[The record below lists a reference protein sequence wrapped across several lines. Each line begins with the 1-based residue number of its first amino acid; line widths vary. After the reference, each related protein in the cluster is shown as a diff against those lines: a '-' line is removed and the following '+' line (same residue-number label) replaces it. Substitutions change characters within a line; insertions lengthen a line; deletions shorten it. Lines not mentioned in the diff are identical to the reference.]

1 MTTSIPGYPSGGKD
15 QLKETVISLGHTVFI
30 LSSRPCTNTILWE
43 EGGKEGE
50 KEISGVYFIFLS
62 VFSVGENHRLFLE
75 RDNLFL
81 IQRDEGGAHV
91 YF

>member
-1 MTTSIPGYPSGGKD
+1 MSSFAKFPGLP
-15 QLKETVISLGHTVFI
+15 
-30 LSSRPCTNTILWE
+30 
-43 EGGKEGE
+43 EGGMEGE
-50 KEISGVYFIFLS
+50 KEISGLYFFLS
-62 VFSVGENHRLFLE
+62 AFSVGEDHRLFSE